1 MTKVRINNKRLLT
14 VPVNTEVTAQIVTE
28 AIRLHLSKL
37 VPTYRENENLYL
49 SDHKILHAIAKDAW
63 KPDNRL
69 VVNYAKYIVDMFN
82 GYFIGIPATVSHDD
96 QVISDYVN
104 DFRKFNDMEDSE
116 SELSKL
122 VDIFGHAFWYVYQ
135 DEDANTR
142 VTYNSPMNMLIVHDN
157 SVAERP
163 KFAVRYMIDEE
174 TGAGTGEVVTDKE
187 IIYFTL
193 DNAGDVHFNE
203 RTNHIYSKLPIIEVI
218 ENEERQGIFESV
230 KTLLNAL
237 NKAVSEK
244 ANDVDYFADAY
255 LKIIGMELDDEVSSS
270 IRDNRVFNLWGE
282 SGSQL
287 DVDFLQKPNADQTQ
301 ENLIVLLRDAIF
313 NISMVANL
321 SDKDFGNS
329 SGTALAY
336 KLQAMDNLAKSK
348 DRKMQSGFN
357 RLYEVVLSVPTTQV
371 PADAWSELNYKF
383 TRNVPKNT
391 LEEAQIV
398 SQLNGQVSDE
408 TKLSVLSIVQDPKE
422 ELERMEEETKKDS
435 ALYQQMALNER
446 MSDLA
451 INKDAG
457 KGDKE
462 KDGVE
467 DDRDRQTE

>member
-14 VPVNTEVTAQIVTE
+14 VPVNTEVTAEIVTE
-28 AIRLHLSKL
+28 AIRLHLSRL

-49 SDHKILHAIAKDAW
+49 SDHKILHARAKDAW

-187 IIYFTL
+187 TIYFTL

-203 RTNHIYSKLPIIEVI
+203 RTNHIYSHLPIIEVI
-218 ENEERQGIFESV
+218 ENEERRGIFESV
-230 KTLLNAL
+230 KTLLDAL

-255 LKIIGMELDDEVSSS
+255 LKIIGMELDDEVSKS

-371 PADAWSELNYKF
+371 PADAWSELYYKF
-383 TRNVPKNT
+383 TRNVPKNM
-391 LEEAQIV
+391 LEETQIA
-398 SQLNGQVSDE
+398 SLLNGQVSDE
-408 TKLSVLSIVQDPKE
+408 TKLSVLSIIQDPKE
-422 ELERMEEETKKDS
+422 ELERMEEESKKES
-435 ALYQQMALNER
+435 ALYQQMTLNER

-451 INKDAG
+451 INKDAEE
-457 KGDKE
+457 GDEE

-467 DDRDRQTE
+467 DDRNRQTE

>member
-1 MTKVRINNKRLLT
+1 MSKVRINNKRLLT
-14 VPVNTEVTAQIVTE
+14 VPVDTEVTAQIVTE
-28 AIRLHLSKL
+28 VIRLHLSKL
-37 VPTYRENENLYL
+37 VPIYRENENLYL

-174 TGAGTGEVVTDKE
+174 TGAGTGEVVTDTE
-187 IIYFTL
+187 TIYFTL
-193 DNAGDVHFNE
+193 DNAGDVSFGE

-218 ENEERQGIFESV
+218 ENEERRGIFESV

-371 PADAWSELNYKF
+371 PADAWSEFNYKF

-422 ELERMEEETKKDS
+422 ELERMEEESKKDS
-435 ALYQQMALNER
+435 ELYQQMALNER

>member
-1 MTKVRINNKRLLT
+1 LTKVRINNKRLLT

-28 AIRLHLSKL
+28 AICLHLSGL

-49 SDHKILHAIAKDAW
+49 SDHKILHTGAKDAW

-174 TGAGTGEVVTDKE
+174 TGAGTGEVVTNTE
-187 IIYFTL
+187 TIYFTL
-193 DNAGDVHFNE
+193 DNAGDVSFGE
-203 RTNHIYSKLPIIEVI
+203 RTEHIYSRLPIIEVI
-218 ENEERQGIFESV
+218 ENEERRGIFESV

-422 ELERMEEETKKDS
+422 ELERMEEESKKDS
-435 ALYQQMALNER
+435 ELYQQMALNER

-451 INKDAG
+451 INKDAEE
-457 KGDKE
+457 GDKE
-462 KDGVE
+462 KDGIE
-467 DDRDRQTE
+467 DGRDRQTE

>member
-1 MTKVRINNKRLLT
+1 MAKVRINNKRLLT

-49 SDHKILHAIAKDAW
+49 SDHKILHAIAKDTW

-69 VVNYAKYIVDMFN
+69 VINYAKYIVDMFN
-82 GYFIGIPATVSHDD
+82 GYFIGIPATVSHDN

-104 DFRKFNDMEDSE
+104 DFRKYNDMEDSE

-135 DEDANTR
+135 DEDGNTR
-142 VTYNSPMNMLIVHDN
+142 VTYNSPMNMLVVHDN

-174 TGAGTGEVVTDKE
+174 TGAGTGEVVTDTE
-187 IIYFTL
+187 TIYFTL
-193 DNAGDVHFNE
+193 DNAGDVHFSE

-218 ENEERQGIFESV
+218 ENEERRGIFESV

-408 TKLSVLSIVQDPKE
+408 TKLSVLSIVQDPKK
-422 ELERMEEETKKDS
+422 ELERMEDEEAKGS
-435 ALYQQMALNER
+435 ELQRRMAQNER
-446 MSDLA
+446 MSDFA
-451 INKDAG
+451 INKDAEEG
-457 KGDKE
+457 NEE

-467 DDRDRQTE
+467 DDRNRQTE

>member
-14 VPVNTEVTAQIVTE
+14 VPVNTEVTAEIVTE
-28 AIRLHLSKL
+28 AIRLHLSRL

-49 SDHKILHAIAKDAW
+49 SDHKILHNRAKDIW

-104 DFRKFNDMEDSE
+104 DFRKFNDMEDNE

-163 KFAVRYMIDEE
+163 KFAVRYMIDEA
-174 TGAGTGEVVTDKE
+174 TGAGTGEVVTDTE
-187 IIYFTL
+187 TIYFTL
-193 DNAGDVHFNE
+193 DNAGDVSFGE

-218 ENEERQGIFESV
+218 ENEERRGIFESV

-422 ELERMEEETKKDS
+422 ELERMEDEEAKGS
-435 ALYQQMALNER
+435 ELQHRMALNER

-451 INKDAG
+451 INKGAEE
-457 KGDKE
+457 GDKE

>member
-14 VPVNTEVTAQIVTE
+14 VPVNTEVTAEVVTE
-28 AIRLHLSKL
+28 AI
-37 VPTYRENENLYL
+37 
-49 SDHKILHAIAKDAW
+49 
-63 KPDNRL
+63 
-69 VVNYAKYIVDMFN
+69 
-82 GYFIGIPATVSHDD
+82 ATVSHDD

-135 DEDANTR
+135 DENANTR

-187 IIYFTL
+187 TIYFTL
-193 DNAGDVHFNE
+193 DNAGDVHFGE
-203 RTNHIYSKLPIIEVI
+203 RTNNIYSHLPIIEVI
-218 ENEERQGIFESV
+218 ENEERRGIFESV
-230 KTLLNAL
+230 KTLLDAL

-422 ELERMEEETKKDS
+422 ELERMEEESKKDS
-435 ALYQQMALNER
+435 ELYQQMALNER

-451 INKDAG
+451 INKDAEE
-457 KGDKE
+457 GDKE
-462 KDGVE
+462 KDGIE
-467 DDRDRQTE
+467 DDRNRQTE

>member
-49 SDHKILHAIAKDAW
+49 SDHEILHAIAKDTW

-69 VVNYAKYIVDMFN
+69 VINYAKYIVDMFN

-142 VTYNSPMNMLIVHDN
+142 VTYNSPMNMLVVHDN

-187 IIYFTL
+187 TIYFTL
-193 DNAGDVHFNE
+193 DNAGDVSFGE

-218 ENEERQGIFESV
+218 ENEERRGIFESV

-408 TKLSVLSIVQDPKE
+408 TKLSVLSIVQDPKK
-422 ELERMEEETKKDS
+422 ELERMEEESKKDS

-446 MSDLA
+446 MSDFA
-451 INKDAG
+451 IAEGTEEGNE
-457 KGDKE
+457 E
-462 KDGVE
+462 KDGIE
-467 DDRDRQTE
+467 NDRDRQKE

>member
-1 MTKVRINNKRLLT
+1 MTKVRINNKRMLT
-14 VPVNTEVTAQIVTE
+14 VPVETEVTAQIVTE
-28 AIRLHLSKL
+28 AIRLHLSRL

-49 SDHKILHAIAKDAW
+49 SDHKILHNRAKDAW

-104 DFRKFNDMEDSE
+104 DFRKYNDMEDSE

-187 IIYFTL
+187 TIYFTL
-193 DNAGDVHFNE
+193 DNAGDVHFGK
-203 RTNHIYSKLPIIEVI
+203 RTEHIYSRLPIIEVI
-218 ENEERQGIFESV
+218 ENEERRGIFESV
-230 KTLLNAL
+230 KTLLDAL

-357 RLYEVVLSVPTTQV
+357 HLYEVVLSVPTTQV

-383 TRNVPKNT
+383 TRNVPKNM
-391 LEEAQIV
+391 LEETQIA
-398 SQLNGQVSDE
+398 SLLNGQVSDE
-408 TKLSVLSIVQDPKE
+408 TKLSVLSIIQDPKE
-422 ELERMEEETKKDS
+422 ELERMEEESKKES
-435 ALYQQMALNER
+435 ALYQQMTLNER

-451 INKDAG
+451 INKDAEE
-457 KGDKE
+457 GDEE

>member
-14 VPVNTEVTAQIVTE
+14 VPVDTEVTAQIVTE
-28 AIRLHLSKL
+28 AIRLHLSRL

-49 SDHKILHAIAKDAW
+49 SDHKILHNRAKDAW

-174 TGAGTGEVVTDKE
+174 TGAGTGEVVTGTE
-187 IIYFTL
+187 TIYFTL
-193 DNAGDVHFNE
+193 DNAGDVSFGE

-218 ENEERQGIFESV
+218 ENEERRGIFESV

-422 ELERMEEETKKDS
+422 ELDRMEEETKKDS
-435 ALYQQMALNER
+435 ALYQQMALNDR

-451 INKDAG
+451 INKDAEE
-457 KGDKE
+457 GDKE

-467 DDRDRQTE
+467 DDRNRQTE

>member
-14 VPVNTEVTAQIVTE
+14 VPVNTEVTAEIATE
-28 AIRLHLSKL
+28 AIRLHLSRL

-49 SDHKILHAIAKDAW
+49 SDHKILHARAKDTW

-104 DFRKFNDMEDSE
+104 DFREFNDMEDNE

-135 DEDANTR
+135 DEEANTR

-174 TGAGTGEVVTDKE
+174 TGVGTGEVVTDKE
-187 IIYFTL
+187 TIYFTM

-203 RTNHIYSKLPIIEVI
+203 RTNHIYSHLPIIEVI
-218 ENEERQGIFESV
+218 ENEERRGIFESV
-230 KTLLNAL
+230 KTLLDAL

-371 PADAWSELNYKF
+371 PADAWSELDYKF
-383 TRNVPKNT
+383 TRNVPKNM
-391 LEEAQIV
+391 LEEVQIA
-398 SQLNGQVSDE
+398 SLLNGQVSDE

-422 ELERMEEETKKDS
+422 ELERMEEESKKDS
-435 ALYQQMALNER
+435 ELYQQMALNER

-451 INKDAG
+451 INKDAE
-457 KGDKE
+457 KGNEE

-467 DDRDRQTE
+467 DDRNRQTE

>member
-49 SDHKILHAIAKDAW
+49 SDHEILHAIAKDTW

-69 VVNYAKYIVDMFN
+69 VINYAKYIVDMFN
-82 GYFIGIPATVSHDD
+82 GYFIGIPATVSHDN

-104 DFRKFNDMEDSE
+104 DFRKYNDMEDSE

-135 DEDANTR
+135 DEDGNTR
-142 VTYNSPMNMLIVHDN
+142 VTYNSPMNMLVVHDN

-174 TGAGTGEVVTDKE
+174 TGAGTGEVVTDTE
-187 IIYFTL
+187 TIYFTL
-193 DNAGDVHFNE
+193 DNAGGVHFSE

-218 ENEERQGIFESV
+218 ENEERRGIFESV

-408 TKLSVLSIVQDPKE
+408 TKLSVLSIVQDPKK
-422 ELERMEEETKKDS
+422 ELERMEDEEAKGS
-435 ALYQQMALNER
+435 ELQRRMAQNER
-446 MSDLA
+446 MSDFA
-451 INKDAG
+451 INKDAEEG
-457 KGDKE
+457 NEE
-462 KDGVE
+462 KNGVE
-467 DDRDRQTE
+467 DDRNRQTE

>member
-82 GYFIGIPATVSHDD
+82 GYFIGIPVTVSHDD

-187 IIYFTL
+187 TIFFTL

-203 RTNHIYSKLPIIEVI
+203 RTNHIYSHLPIIEVI
-218 ENEERQGIFESV
+218 ENEERKGIFESV

-371 PADAWSELNYKF
+371 PADAWSEFNYKF

-451 INKDAG
+451 INKDAEE
-457 KGDKE
+457 GDEE

-467 DDRDRQTE
+467 DDRNRQTE

>member
-14 VPVNTEVTAQIVTE
+14 VPVDTEVTAQIVTE

-174 TGAGTGEVVTDKE
+174 TGAGTGEVVTDTE
-187 IIYFTL
+187 TIYFTL
-193 DNAGDVHFNE
+193 DNAGDVSFGE

-218 ENEERQGIFESV
+218 ENEERRGIFESV

>member
-1 MTKVRINNKRLLT
+1 MSKVRINNKRLLT
-14 VPVNTEVTAQIVTE
+14 VPVDTEVTAQIVTE

-37 VPTYRENENLYL
+37 VPIYRENENLYL
-49 SDHKILHAIAKDAW
+49 SDHKILHMPMKDAW

-69 VVNYAKYIVDMFN
+69 VVNYAKYIADMFN

-174 TGAGTGEVVTDKE
+174 TGAGTGEVVTDTE
-187 IIYFTL
+187 TIYFTL
-193 DNAGDVHFNE
+193 DNAGDVHFGE
-203 RTNHIYSKLPIIEVI
+203 RSNHIYSKLPIIEVI
-218 ENEERQGIFESV
+218 ENEERRGIFESV
-230 KTLLNAL
+230 KTLLDAL

-422 ELERMEEETKKDS
+422 ELERMEEESKKDS

-451 INKDAG
+451 INKDAEEG
-457 KGDKE
+457 NEE
-462 KDGVE
+462 KDGIE

>member
-1 MTKVRINNKRLLT
+1 MTTVRINNKRLLT

-28 AIRLHLSKL
+28 AIRLHLSRL
-37 VPTYRENENLYL
+37 VPIYRENENLYL
-49 SDHKILHAIAKDAW
+49 SDHKILHNRAKDTW

-142 VTYNSPMNMLIVHDN
+142 VTYNSPMNMLIVYGN

-187 IIYFTL
+187 TIYFTL

-203 RTNHIYSKLPIIEVI
+203 RTNHIYSHLPIIEVI
-218 ENEERQGIFESV
+218 ENEERRGIFESV
-230 KTLLNAL
+230 KTLLDAL

-255 LKIIGMELDDEVSSS
+255 LKIIGMELDDEVSKS

-371 PADAWSELNYKF
+371 PADAWSGLNYKF

-422 ELERMEEETKKDS
+422 ELERMEEESKKDS
-435 ALYQQMALNER
+435 ELYQQMALKER

-451 INKDAG
+451 INEEG
-457 KGDKE
+457 EEE

-467 DDRDRQTE
+467 DDRNRQTE

>member
-14 VPVNTEVTAQIVTE
+14 VPVDSEVTAQIVTE

-37 VPTYRENENLYL
+37 VPIYRENENLYL
-49 SDHKILHAIAKDAW
+49 SDHKILHNRAKDAW

-69 VVNYAKYIVDMFN
+69 VINYAKYIVDTFN

-104 DFRKFNDMEDSE
+104 DFRKYNDMEDSE

-174 TGAGTGEVVTDKE
+174 TGAGTGEVVTDAE
-187 IIYFTL
+187 TIYFTL
-193 DNAGDVHFNE
+193 DNAGDVHFGE
-203 RTNHIYSKLPIIEVI
+203 RTEHIYSHLPIIEVI
-218 ENEERQGIFESV
+218 ENEERRGIFESV

-371 PADAWSELNYKF
+371 PADAWSELDYKF
-383 TRNVPKNT
+383 TRNVPKNM
-391 LEEAQIV
+391 LEEVQIA
-398 SQLNGQVSDE
+398 SLLNGQVSDE

-422 ELERMEEETKKDS
+422 ELERMEEESKKDS
-435 ALYQQMALNER
+435 ELYQQMALNER

-451 INKDAG
+451 INKDAETSN
-457 KGDKE
+457 KE

>member
-14 VPVNTEVTAQIVTE
+14 VPVDTEVTAQIVTE

-49 SDHKILHAIAKDAW
+49 SDHKILHNIAKDAW

-135 DEDANTR
+135 DEDGNTR
-142 VTYNSPMNMLIVHDN
+142 VTYNSPMNMLVVHDN

-163 KFAVRYMIDEE
+163 KFAIRYMIDEE

-187 IIYFTL
+187 TIYFTL
-193 DNAGDVHFNE
+193 DNAGDVSFGE
-203 RTNHIYSKLPIIEVI
+203 RTNHIYSRLPIIEVI
-218 ENEERQGIFESV
+218 ENEERRGIFESV

-422 ELERMEEETKKDS
+422 ELERMEEESKKDS

-451 INKDAG
+451 INKDAEE
-457 KGDKE
+457 GDEE

-467 DDRDRQTE
+467 NDRDRQTE

>member
-28 AIRLHLSKL
+28 AIRLHLGKL

-49 SDHKILHAIAKDAW
+49 SDHKILHAIAKDTW

-69 VVNYAKYIVDMFN
+69 VINYAKYIVDMFN

-104 DFRKFNDMEDSE
+104 DFRKYNDMEDSE

-142 VTYNSPMNMLIVHDN
+142 VTYNSPMNILIVHDN

-174 TGAGTGEVVTDKE
+174 TGTGTGEVVTDTE
-187 IIYFTL
+187 TIYFTL
-193 DNAGDVHFNE
+193 DNAGDVSFGE

-218 ENEERQGIFESV
+218 ENEERRGIFESV

-422 ELERMEEETKKDS
+422 ELERMEEESKKDS

-446 MSDLA
+446 MSDFA
-451 INKDAG
+451 IAEGTEEGNE
-457 KGDKE
+457 E
-462 KDGVE
+462 KDGIE
-467 DDRDRQTE
+467 NDRDRQKE

>member
-49 SDHKILHAIAKDAW
+49 SDHKILHAIAKDTW

-69 VVNYAKYIVDMFN
+69 VINYAKYIVDMFN
-82 GYFIGIPATVSHDD
+82 GYFIGIPVTVSHDD

-104 DFRKFNDMEDSE
+104 DFRKYNDMEDSE

-135 DEDANTR
+135 DEDGNTR
-142 VTYNSPMNMLIVHDN
+142 VTYNSPMNMLVVHDN

-187 IIYFTL
+187 TIYFTL
-193 DNAGDVHFNE
+193 DNAGDVSFGE

-218 ENEERQGIFESV
+218 ENEERRGIFESV

-371 PADAWSELNYKF
+371 PADAWSELNYKL

-422 ELERMEEETKKDS
+422 ELERMEEESKKDS

-446 MSDLA
+446 MSDFA
-451 INKDAG
+451 IAEDTEEGNE
-457 KGDKE
+457 E
-462 KDGVE
+462 KDGIE
-467 DDRDRQTE
+467 NDRDRQKE

>member
-14 VPVNTEVTAQIVTE
+14 VPVDTEVTAQIVTE
-28 AIRLHLSKL
+28 AIRLHLSRL
-37 VPTYRENENLYL
+37 VPIYRENENLYL
-49 SDHKILHAIAKDAW
+49 SDHKILHNRAKDAW

-174 TGAGTGEVVTDKE
+174 TGAGTGEVVTDAE
-187 IIYFTL
+187 TIYFTL
-193 DNAGDVHFNE
+193 DNAGDVSFGE
-203 RTNHIYSKLPIIEVI
+203 RANHIYSKLPIIEVI
-218 ENEERQGIFESV
+218 ENEERRGIFESV

-422 ELERMEEETKKDS
+422 ELERMEEESKKDS
-435 ALYQQMALNER
+435 ELHRQMALNER
-446 MSDLA
+446 MSDFA
-451 INKDAG
+451 IAEGTEEGNE
-457 KGDKE
+457 E
-462 KDGVE
+462 KDGIE
-467 DDRDRQTE
+467 NDRDRQKE

>member
-14 VPVNTEVTAQIVTE
+14 VPVDAEVTAQIVTE
-28 AIRLHLSKL
+28 AIRLHLSRL

-49 SDHKILHAIAKDAW
+49 SDHKILHNRAKDAW

-174 TGAGTGEVVTDKE
+174 TGTGTGEVVTDTE
-187 IIYFTL
+187 TIYFTL
-193 DNAGDVHFNE
+193 DNAGDVSFGE

-218 ENEERQGIFESV
+218 ENEERRGIFESV

-422 ELERMEEETKKDS
+422 ELDRMEEETKKDS
-435 ALYQQMALNER
+435 ALYQQMALNDR

-451 INKDAG
+451 INKDAEE
-457 KGDKE
+457 GDKE

-467 DDRDRQTE
+467 DDRNRQTE

>member
-1 MTKVRINNKRLLT
+1 MSKVRINNKRLLT
-14 VPVNTEVTAQIVTE
+14 VPVDTEVTAQIVTE

-37 VPTYRENENLYL
+37 VPIYRENENLYL
-49 SDHKILHAIAKDAW
+49 SDHKILHVRAKDAW

-142 VTYNSPMNMLIVHDN
+142 ATYNSPMNTLIVHDN

-163 KFAVRYMIDEE
+163 KFAVWYMIDEE
-174 TGAGTGEVVTDKE
+174 TGAGTGEVVTDTE
-187 IIYFTL
+187 TIYFTL
-193 DNAGDVHFNE
+193 DNAGDVHFGE
-203 RTNHIYSKLPIIEVI
+203 RTNHIYSHLPIIEVI
-218 ENEERQGIFESV
+218 ENEERRGIFESV
-230 KTLLNAL
+230 KTLLDAL

-422 ELERMEEETKKDS
+422 ELDRMEEESKKDS

-446 MSDLA
+446 MSDFA
-451 INKDAG
+451 INKGA
-457 KGDKE
+457 KEVSEE

>member
-1 MTKVRINNKRLLT
+1 
-14 VPVNTEVTAQIVTE
+14 
-28 AIRLHLSKL
+28 
-37 VPTYRENENLYL
+37 
-49 SDHKILHAIAKDAW
+49 
-63 KPDNRL
+63 
-69 VVNYAKYIVDMFN
+69 
-82 GYFIGIPATVSHDD
+82 
-96 QVISDYVN
+96 
-104 DFRKFNDMEDSE
+104 
-116 SELSKL
+116 
-122 VDIFGHAFWYVYQ
+122 VYQ

-187 IIYFTL
+187 TIYFTL

-203 RTNHIYSKLPIIEVI
+203 RTNHIYSHLPIIEVI
-218 ENEERQGIFESV
+218 ENEERRGIFESV

-422 ELERMEEETKKDS
+422 ELERMEEESKKDS
-435 ALYQQMALNER
+435 ELYQQMALNER

-451 INKDAG
+451 INKDAEEG
-457 KGDKE
+457 NEE

>member
-1 MTKVRINNKRLLT
+1 M
-14 VPVNTEVTAQIVTE
+14 
-28 AIRLHLSKL
+28 
-37 VPTYRENENLYL
+37 
-49 SDHKILHAIAKDAW
+49 
-63 KPDNRL
+63 
-69 VVNYAKYIVDMFN
+69 
-82 GYFIGIPATVSHDD
+82 
-96 QVISDYVN
+96 
-104 DFRKFNDMEDSE
+104 
-116 SELSKL
+116 
-122 VDIFGHAFWYVYQ
+122 
-135 DEDANTR
+135 
-142 VTYNSPMNMLIVHDN
+142 
-157 SVAERP
+157 
-163 KFAVRYMIDEE
+163 
-174 TGAGTGEVVTDKE
+174 
-187 IIYFTL
+187 
-193 DNAGDVHFNE
+193 
-203 RTNHIYSKLPIIEVI
+203 I
-218 ENEERQGIFESV
+218 ENEERRGIFESV

-422 ELERMEEETKKDS
+422 ELERMEEESKKDS

-446 MSDLA
+446 MSDFA
-451 INKDAG
+451 IAEGTEEGNE
-457 KGDKE
+457 E
-462 KDGVE
+462 KDGIE
-467 DDRDRQTE
+467 NDRDRQKE

>member
-1 MTKVRINNKRLLT
+1 MSKVRINNKRLLT

-37 VPTYRENENLYL
+37 VPIYRENENLYL
-49 SDHKILHAIAKDAW
+49 SDHKILHNRAKDAW

-82 GYFIGIPATVSHDD
+82 GYFISIPVTVSHDD

-174 TGAGTGEVVTDKE
+174 TGAGTGEVVTDTE
-187 IIYFTL
+187 TIYFTL
-193 DNAGDVHFNE
+193 DNAGDVHFGE

-218 ENEERQGIFESV
+218 ENEERRGIFESV
-230 KTLLNAL
+230 KTLLDAL

-371 PADAWSELNYKF
+371 PPEAWSELNYKF

-408 TKLSVLSIVQDPKE
+408 TKLSVLSIVQNPKQ

-435 ALYQQMALNER
+435 ELYRQMALNER
-446 MSDLA
+446 MSDFA
-451 INKDAG
+451 INKDAEEG
-457 KGDKE
+457 NEE
-462 KDGVE
+462 KDGIE

>member
-218 ENEERQGIFESV
+218 ENEERRGIFESV

>member
-14 VPVNTEVTAQIVTE
+14 VPVDTEVTAQIVTE
-28 AIRLHLSKL
+28 AIRLHLNKL
-37 VPTYRENENLYL
+37 VPIYRENENLYL
-49 SDHKILHAIAKDAW
+49 SDHKILHARAKDAW

-69 VVNYAKYIVDMFN
+69 VVNYAKYIVDTFN

-104 DFRKFNDMEDSE
+104 DFRKYNDMEDSE

-187 IIYFTL
+187 TIYFTL
-193 DNAGDVHFNE
+193 DNAGDVHFGE
-203 RTNHIYSKLPIIEVI
+203 RTNHIYSHLPIIEVI
-218 ENEERQGIFESV
+218 ENEERRGIFESV

-371 PADAWSELNYKF
+371 SEDAWSELNYKF
-383 TRNVPKNT
+383 TRNVPKNM
-391 LEEAQIV
+391 LEEVQIA
-398 SQLNGQVSDE
+398 SLLNGQVSDE
-408 TKLSVLSIVQDPKE
+408 TKLSVLSIVQDPEK
-422 ELERMEEETKKDS
+422 ELERMEKESKKDS
-435 ALYQQMALNER
+435 ELYQRMALNER

-451 INKDAG
+451 INKDAEE
-457 KGDKE
+457 GDKE
-462 KDGVE
+462 KDGIE

>member
-49 SDHKILHAIAKDAW
+49 SDHKILHAIAKDTW

-69 VVNYAKYIVDMFN
+69 VINYAKYIVDMFN
-82 GYFIGIPATVSHDD
+82 GYFIGIPATVSHDN

-104 DFRKFNDMEDSE
+104 DFRKYNDMEDSE

-135 DEDANTR
+135 DEDGNTR
-142 VTYNSPMNMLIVHDN
+142 VTYNSPMNMLVVHDN

-174 TGAGTGEVVTDKE
+174 TGAGTGEVVTDTE
-187 IIYFTL
+187 TIYFTL
-193 DNAGDVHFNE
+193 DNAGDVHFSE

-218 ENEERQGIFESV
+218 ENEERRGIFESV

-408 TKLSVLSIVQDPKE
+408 TKLSVLSIVQDPKK
-422 ELERMEEETKKDS
+422 ELERMEDEEAKGS
-435 ALYQQMALNER
+435 ELQRRMAQNER
-446 MSDLA
+446 MSDFA
-451 INKDAG
+451 INKDAEEG
-457 KGDKE
+457 NEE

-467 DDRDRQTE
+467 DDRNRQTE

>member
-1 MTKVRINNKRLLT
+1 MSKVRINNKRLLT

-37 VPTYRENENLYL
+37 VPIYRENENLYL
-49 SDHKILHAIAKDAW
+49 SDHKILHNRAKDAW

-82 GYFIGIPATVSHDD
+82 GYFIGIPATVSHDN

-104 DFRKFNDMEDSE
+104 DFRKYNDMEDSE

-174 TGAGTGEVVTDKE
+174 TGAGTGEVVTDTE
-187 IIYFTL
+187 TIYFTL
-193 DNAGDVHFNE
+193 DNAGDVSFGE

-218 ENEERQGIFESV
+218 ENEERRGIFESV

-336 KLQAMDNLAKSK
+336 KLQAIDNLAKSK

-422 ELERMEEETKKDS
+422 ELERMEEESKKDS
-435 ALYQQMALNER
+435 ELYRQMALNER
-446 MSDLA
+446 MSDFA
-451 INKDAG
+451 INKGAEEG
-457 KGDKE
+457 SEE

>member
-1 MTKVRINNKRLLT
+1 MSKVRINNKRLLT

-28 AIRLHLSKL
+28 AIRLHLSRL

-49 SDHKILHAIAKDAW
+49 SDHKILHNRAKDAW

-135 DEDANTR
+135 DEDGNTR

-174 TGAGTGEVVTDKE
+174 TGAGTGEVVTDTE
-187 IIYFTL
+187 TIYFTL
-193 DNAGDVHFNE
+193 DNAGDVSFGE

-218 ENEERQGIFESV
+218 ENEERRGIFESV

-371 PADAWSELNYKF
+371 PADAWSEFNYKF

-422 ELERMEEETKKDS
+422 ELERMEEESKKDS
-435 ALYQQMALNER
+435 ELYQQMALNER

>member
-1 MTKVRINNKRLLT
+1 MSKVRINNKRLLT

-37 VPTYRENENLYL
+37 VPIYRENENLYL
-49 SDHKILHAIAKDAW
+49 SDHKILHNRAKDAW

-82 GYFIGIPATVSHDD
+82 GYFIGIPATVSHDN

-104 DFRKFNDMEDSE
+104 DFRKYNDMEDSE

-174 TGAGTGEVVTDKE
+174 TGTGTGEVVTDTE
-187 IIYFTL
+187 TIYFTL
-193 DNAGDVHFNE
+193 DNAGDVSFGE

-218 ENEERQGIFESV
+218 ENEERRGIFESV

-422 ELERMEEETKKDS
+422 ELDRMEEETKKDS

-451 INKDAG
+451 INKDAEE
-457 KGDKE
+457 GDKE

-467 DDRDRQTE
+467 DDRNRQTE

>member
-1 MTKVRINNKRLLT
+1 MSKVRINNKRLLT

-28 AIRLHLSKL
+28 AIRLHLSRL

-49 SDHKILHAIAKDAW
+49 SDHKILHNRAKDAW

-135 DEDANTR
+135 DEDGNTR

-174 TGAGTGEVVTDKE
+174 TGAGTGEVVTDTE
-187 IIYFTL
+187 TIYFTL
-193 DNAGDVHFNE
+193 DNAGDVSFGE

-218 ENEERQGIFESV
+218 ENEERRGIFESV

-371 PADAWSELNYKF
+371 PADAWSEFNYKF

-422 ELERMEEETKKDS
+422 ELERMEEESKKDS
-435 ALYQQMALNER
+435 ELYQQMALNER

-462 KDGVE
+462 TDGVE

>member
-1 MTKVRINNKRLLT
+1 MSKVRINNKRLLT

-28 AIRLHLSKL
+28 AIRLHLSRL

-49 SDHKILHAIAKDAW
+49 SDHKILHNRAKDAW

-135 DEDANTR
+135 DEDGNTR

-174 TGAGTGEVVTDKE
+174 TGAGTGEVVTDTE
-187 IIYFTL
+187 TIYFTL
-193 DNAGDVHFNE
+193 DNAGDVSFGE

-218 ENEERQGIFESV
+218 ENEERRGIFESV

-371 PADAWSELNYKF
+371 PADAWSEFNYKF

-422 ELERMEEETKKDS
+422 ELERMEEESKKDS
-435 ALYQQMALNER
+435 ELYQQMALNER

-451 INKDAG
+451 INKDAEE
-457 KGDKE
+457 GDEE

-467 DDRDRQTE
+467 DDRNRQTE

>member
-174 TGAGTGEVVTDKE
+174 TGAGTGEVVTDTE
-187 IIYFTL
+187 TIYFTL
-193 DNAGDVHFNE
+193 DNAGDVSFGE

-218 ENEERQGIFESV
+218 ENEERRGIFESV

-357 RLYEVVLSVPTTQV
+357 RLYEVVLSVPATQV

>member
-187 IIYFTL
+187 TIFFTL

-203 RTNHIYSKLPIIEVI
+203 RTNHIYSHLPIIEVI
-218 ENEERQGIFESV
+218 ENEERKGIFESV

-422 ELERMEEETKKDS
+422 ELERMEEESKKDS
-435 ALYQQMALNER
+435 ELYQQMALNER
-446 MSDLA
+446 MSDFA
-451 INKDAG
+451 INKGAEEG
-457 KGDKE
+457 SEE
-462 KDGVE
+462 KDGIE
-467 DDRDRQTE
+467 NDRDRQKE

>member
-1 MTKVRINNKRLLT
+1 MSKVRINNKRLLT
-14 VPVNTEVTAQIVTE
+14 VPVDTEVTAQIVTE
-28 AIRLHLSKL
+28 VIRLHLSKL
-37 VPTYRENENLYL
+37 VPIYRENENLYL

-187 IIYFTL
+187 TIYFTM
-193 DNAGDVHFNE
+193 DNAGDVHFGE
-203 RTNHIYSKLPIIEVI
+203 RTNHIYSHLPIIEVI
-218 ENEERQGIFESV
+218 ENEERRGIFESV

-371 PADAWSELNYKF
+371 PADAWPELNYKF

-422 ELERMEEETKKDS
+422 ELERMEEESKKDS
-435 ALYQQMALNER
+435 ELYQQMALNER

-451 INKDAG
+451 INKDAE
-457 KGDKE
+457 KGNEE

-467 DDRDRQTE
+467 DDRNRQTE

>member
-14 VPVNTEVTAQIVTE
+14 VPVDTEVTAQIVTE
-28 AIRLHLSKL
+28 AICLHLSKL

-82 GYFIGIPATVSHDD
+82 GYFIGIPATVSHDN

-104 DFRKFNDMEDSE
+104 DFRKYNDMEDSE

-174 TGAGTGEVVTDKE
+174 TGAGTGEVVTDTE
-187 IIYFTL
+187 TIYFTL
-193 DNAGDVHFNE
+193 DNAGDVHFGE
-203 RTNHIYSKLPIIEVI
+203 RANHIYSKLPIIEVI
-218 ENEERQGIFESV
+218 ENEERRGIFESV

-422 ELERMEEETKKDS
+422 ELERMEEESKKDS

-446 MSDLA
+446 MSDFA
-451 INKDAG
+451 INKDTEE
-457 KGDKE
+457 DHEE
-462 KDGVE
+462 KDGIE
-467 DDRDRQTE
+467 DDRNRQTE

>member
-14 VPVNTEVTAQIVTE
+14 VPVNAEVTAQIVTE
-28 AIRLHLSKL
+28 AIRLHLNRL

-49 SDHKILHAIAKDAW
+49 SDHKILHARAKDAW

-174 TGAGTGEVVTDKE
+174 TGAGTGEVVTDTE
-187 IIYFTL
+187 TIYFTL
-193 DNAGDVHFNE
+193 DNAGDVSFGE

-218 ENEERQGIFESV
+218 ENEERRGIFESV
-230 KTLLNAL
+230 KTLLDAL

-422 ELERMEEETKKDS
+422 ELERMEEESKKDS

-446 MSDLA
+446 MSDFA
-451 INKDAG
+451 INKDAEEG
-457 KGDKE
+457 NEE